1 MKWLAFLMA
10 GHAFAASLPD
20 LQATAGKLRAQRSE
34 PSGWRG
40 ESPLLTEFKHQL
52 RDWVESQLNG
62 EIANPQSVSRELNKD
77 LAGAGLTCPGIEC
90 EDQSAL
96 GYLGDIRL
104 DRLPDSAGWLVLIT
118 SVGIACGN
126 DESAYLY
133 ERVEDRWLRRFE
145 SEQNQYGEGN
155 YKPQTGIRIRSALDS
170 AGKPLV
176 LTSGI
181 NPACLSSWQVGY
193 FRLFRSGDAQPLMDR
208 QHTVFVGEDDQEIQ
222 LRPDDVFIRSPG
234 FVLHFKIEREGLRRI
249 EPIATSPGLFVDEWR
264 ASPWLEVAEWSD
276 SSLAP
281 WHARTADPHIFFGF
295 WDDIDACPK
304 QPGHWQ
310 ISYSLE
316 RQTFYFLVEEKGP
329 SSYRML
335 EVSTASHAGCSP

>member
-104 DRLPDSAGWLVLIT
+104 DGLPDSAGWLVLIT

-126 DESAYLY
+126 APAVRKRAESVWRGQLQTSNWDPNSFCIGLCGKTPGANQWYQSCLSI
-133 ERVEDRWLRRFE
+133 ELAGGILSLVPLRRRAAFD
-145 SEQNQYGEGN
+145 G
-155 YKPQTGIRIRSALDS
+155 
-170 AGKPLV
+170 
-176 LTSGI
+176 
-181 NPACLSSWQVGY
+181 PAAHG
-193 FRLFRSGDAQPLMDR
+193 FRR
-208 QHTVFVGEDDQEIQ
+208 
-222 LRPDDVFIRSPG
+222 
-234 FVLHFKIEREGLRRI
+234 
-249 EPIATSPGLFVDEWR
+249 
-264 ASPWLEVAEWSD
+264 
-276 SSLAP
+276 
-281 WHARTADPHIFFGF
+281 
-295 WDDIDACPK
+295 
-304 QPGHWQ
+304 
-310 ISYSLE
+310 
-316 RQTFYFLVEEKGP
+316 
-329 SSYRML
+329 
-335 EVSTASHAGCSP
+335 